1 MKVANMASYPPR
13 GHVLGDQLERLSRQF
28 DRINLCLNEFSDI
41 PKELAK
47 FDRLHVFIPDSDL
60 KDVGKFVIPSDDED
74 IVFYI
79 DDDILY
85 PENYAAVMAARLE
98 RFGGAPVAL
107 GVHGVIYS
115 DFLSAGPPAR
125 MVTSFR
131 MGVEHDYVC
140 SQLGTGTVA
149 VIGRHAV
156 RLEQMQGSTRYVDV
170 RFAKICQENGVALV
184 CVAREPGWLGELEE
198 FVGNIDTIYHS
209 FTRRPS
215 DECLAEMKTIAGFA
229 RLDPNLAAQL
239 REGGGFRELGPF
251 TPQMELT
258 A

>member
-1 MKVANMASYPPR
+1 MKVANMASYPAR
-13 GHVLGDQLERLSRQF
+13 AHVLEEQVDRLLRQF
-28 DRINLCLNEFSDI
+28 DQINLCLNEFSAI

-47 FDRLHVFIPDSDL
+47 FDRLNVFIPESDL
-60 KDVGKFVIPSDDED
+60 KDVGKFVVLSKDED
-74 IVFYI
+74 IVFYL

-85 PENYAAVMAARLE
+85 PENYAAVMADRLE
-98 RFGGAPVAL
+98 RFGGTPVAL

-115 DFLSAGPPAR
+115 DFLSAEPPAR

-131 MGVEHDYVC
+131 MGVEREYVC

-149 VIGRHAV
+149 VVGRHAV

-184 CVAREPGWLGELEE
+184 CVAREPSWLGELEE
-198 FVGNIDTIYHS
+198 FVGNVDTIYHS
-209 FTRRPS
+209 FTKRPS

-229 RLDPNLAAQL
+229 RLDPTLGAQL

-251 TPQMELT
+251 TPQMT
-258 A
+258 RKG